1 MVLRVVSLVGFAFLF
16 ASIVNLQAFA
26 AGPQRGQGGQAA
38 RPPREAA
45 PIDLTGYWV
54 SVVSEDWRF
63 RMTMAQKGDW
73 DIFPLTQEGLRVA
86 EAANPA
92 AEDPCKAYGAAGI
105 MRIPGRLNITWEN
118 DSTLRIDTDSGQQR
132 RTLRFGQSTPPPQ
145 PVPQGHSIAAWEG
158 QNVAG
163 KLKVVTTHMTP
174 GYYFKH
180 GVPYSGN
187 AIMRETFWRIT
198 EANGDQYLLVTT
210 QVDDPQYLSN
220 NYLRTLLFKKEPD
233 GSKWKPTPCQVP

>member
-16 ASIVNLQAFA
+16 ASTVNLQALA

-45 PIDLTGYWV
+45 PVDLTGYWV

-92 AEDPCKAYGAAGI
+92 AEDPCKAYGAGHHAHSRALEYHLG
-105 MRIPGRLNITWEN
+105 N

-132 RTLRFGQSTPPPQ
+132 RTLRFGQSTPPAQ
-145 PVPQGHSIAAWEG
+145 PALQGHSISRLGRSKCRGEAEGSNHADDAWLLL
-158 QNVAG
+158 Q
-163 KLKVVTTHMTP
+163 TRC
-174 GYYFKH
+174 
-180 GVPYSGN
+180 
-187 AIMRETFWRIT
+187 AI
-198 EANGDQYLLVTT
+198 
-210 QVDDPQYLSN
+210 
-220 NYLRTLLFKKEPD
+220 
-233 GSKWKPTPCQVP
+233 